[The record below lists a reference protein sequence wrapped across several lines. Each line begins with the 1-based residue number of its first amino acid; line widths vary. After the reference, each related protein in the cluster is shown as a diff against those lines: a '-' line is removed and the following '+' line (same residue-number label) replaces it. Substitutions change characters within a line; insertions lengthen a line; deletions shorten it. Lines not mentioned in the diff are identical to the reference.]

1 MFLEF
6 LVENKAFYL
15 SKRALQM
22 GTAHKKW
29 FKKALQNVTEKMKYG
44 LLKLVVILLTFQ
56 NICVKNILIF
66 MPNDFTSRK
75 VF

>member
-1 MFLEF
+1 
-6 LVENKAFYL
+6 
-15 SKRALQM
+15 M

-29 FKKALQNVTEKMKYG
+29 FKKTLQNVTEKMKYG